1 MGYNSTVLVLN
12 DRLGEIERDPEAFV
26 KEMINAIHRKGMTY
40 GEAAVFYPG
49 QSSVISCAHA
59 DQVTVM
65 AVGGNHATILGR
77 VYNGGNHHTE
87 ENQISILK
95 RIADDYG
102 FRLVRKPKKE
112 K

>member
-12 DRLGEIERDPEAFV
+12 DRLGEIERDPEGFV
-26 KEMINAIHRKGMTY
+26 KEMITAIHRKGSRDEEMD
-40 GEAAVFYPG
+40 FYPG
-49 QSSVISCAHA
+49 QSSVIHCAHA
-59 DQVTVM
+59 DEVTVM

-77 VYNGGNHHTE
+77 LHNGGNHHTE

-102 FRLVRKPKKE
+102 FRLVRKSKG
-112 K
+112 